1 MTRWWGL
8 IRSVVIYLN
17 PIRLLPWKR
26 FYKTLL
32 TPGDIAFD
40 VGAHVGSRAR
50 AMHAAGAKVIALEP
64 QAPFTGFL
72 RWSLPK
78 DIVVIDAAVGKTEA
92 QADMSVSSKHPTV
105 SSLRTDFVSAAQ
117 DAKGFDRVEWDSV
130 QRVSVVSLDSLIA
143 KYGQPNY
150 LKIDVE
156 GYELEVLEGL
166 TNPVALISVE
176 YLPGFMDLT
185 NKVLDRLK
193 ELGNYEFNVVIA
205 ERATFAW
212 EDWQSD
218 EHLRSWLNQLP
229 EKARS
234 GDLFARLHTE
244 I

>member
-1 MTRWWGL
+1 MNRWWGL

-26 FYKTLL
+26 FYKNLL
-32 TPGDIAFD
+32 TPGDTVFD

-50 AMHAAGAKVIALEP
+50 AMHAAGARVIALEP

-78 DIVVIDAAVGKTEA
+78 DVVVIDAAVGKTET

-105 SSLRTDFVSAAQ
+105 SSLRTDFVSIAK

-143 KYGQPNY
+143 KYGQPSY

-166 TNPVALISVE
+166 TDPVALLSVE
-176 YLPGFMDLT
+176 YLPGFKDLT

-205 ERATFAW
+205 ESATFAW
-212 EDWQSD
+212 EDWQS
-218 EHLRSWLNQLP
+218 EEYLRSWLNQLP

-234 GDLFARLHTE
+234 GDLFARLQTGT
-244 I
+244 